1 MLNISLPDQIKTFV
15 EEQATLAV
23 TAKPH
28 AAGFN
33 SANEYVY
40 HLILREQGRIAQQE
54 RIESLL
60 LEGLESG
67 EPVEATDNWW
77 EQKRTQLVERFQQSD
92 V

>member
-1 MLNISLPDQIKTFV
+1 MLNISLPDQIQTFV
-15 EEQATLAV
+15 EEQAI
-23 TAKPH
+23 

-40 HLILREQGRIAQQE
+40 HLILREQERVAQQE

-67 EPVEATDNWW
+67 KPVEATDDWW
-77 EQKRTQLVERFQQSD
+77 EEKRSQLVKRFQPSD
-92 V
+92 A

>member
-1 MLNISLPDQIKTFV
+1 MLNISLPDQVQPFV
-15 EEQATLAV
+15 EEQAI
-23 TAKPH
+23 

-33 SANEYVY
+33 SINEYVY
-40 HLILREQGRIAQQE
+40 HLILREQERLAQQE

-67 EPVEATDNWW
+67 EPVEATDDWW
-77 EQKRTQLVERFQQSD
+77 EEKRSQLVKRFQQSD

>member
-1 MLNISLPDQIKTFV
+1 MLNISLPDQIKPFV
-15 EEQATLAV
+15 EEQAI
-23 TAKPH
+23 

-40 HLILREQGRIAQQE
+40 HLILREQERIAQQE

-67 EPVEATDNWW
+67 EPVEATDDWW

-92 V
+92 A